1 MEARTPTRSRRQN
14 EAKNVRGAVENT
26 LRWFARIGAAFNKPT
41 RYLSRLRPASHI
53 TSESRT
59 ESAAEEARVIAA
71 ANESATIQPTNGGS
85 FPAPVSADAK
95 SRIRPAL
102 HTAAESRTESAREEA
117 RVIAAANESATI
129 QPTNGA
135 SFPAPVSADAKVER
149 DAQVNHVP
157 PILPDQHEIQR
168 RRDLIRTLFNDFW
181 DGASDKPRAFVE
193 RLDQAETYL
202 NERLT
207 VLGEFWQLDT
217 NTRVMLGLPPRST

>member
-1 MEARTPTRSRRQN
+1 MEARTPDPIASSKT

-41 RYLSRLRPASHI
+41 QYLSRLRPASHI
-53 TSESRT
+53 TAESRTESTAEEAKIIAAANESATIQPTNGT

-71 ANESATIQPTNGGS
+71 ANENATIQPT
-85 FPAPVSADAK
+85 
-95 SRIRPAL
+95 
-102 HTAAESRTESAREEA
+102 T
-117 RVIAAANESATI
+117 
-129 QPTNGA
+129 GA
-135 SFPAPVSADAKVER
+135 SFPAPVSADAKVEP

-207 VLGEFWQLDT
+207 ALGEFWQLDA
-217 NTRVMLGLPPRST
+217 NTRVMLGLPPRPRGARGQPSPD